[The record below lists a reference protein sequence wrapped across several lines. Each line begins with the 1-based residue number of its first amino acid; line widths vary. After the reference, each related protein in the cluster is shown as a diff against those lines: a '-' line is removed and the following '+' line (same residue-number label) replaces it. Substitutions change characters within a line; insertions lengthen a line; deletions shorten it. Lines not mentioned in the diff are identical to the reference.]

1 MVNPNTVLLITVLAS
16 FSTPFMLS
24 SINIALPVM
33 AADLGLDALALGWV
47 SLSFL
52 LAAAALLVPMGRA
65 ADIFGRKK
73 IFTLG
78 FVIFTASSL
87 LCGLAGSQFQLLA
100 ARVLQGIGS
109 SMIFGTAIAI
119 LTSVFPPEKRG
130 KALGYSAAAVYTGL
144 SLGPFLGGILVQ
156 SLSWRAIFLIN
167 VPLGLLVLYLVR
179 TGLAGA
185 EWKGAAEE
193 NFDAAGAVLYTC
205 ALSALMYGL
214 SAITGPAGRA
224 LAAAGAAGLGFF
236 LYRETKVRHPIL
248 NAGLL
253 VSNKVFAFSNLAAFL
268 SYSASFAS
276 GFLLSLYLQYNKGM
290 TPRQAGFVLV
300 CQPVFMVAFSPWA
313 GRLSDSRDPGAIAS
327 VGMGLTAAGILFFAG
342 PAGGLPLWR
351 IVTGLCVLGLGL
363 ALFSSP
369 NTNAVMGSVEKK
381 YYSVA
386 SATLSTMRLTGQM
399 FSMAV
404 VMTLFSVFI
413 GKARLGP
420 ENMAGLAGAFGAGVW
435 IFAGLAGAGVFASLN
450 RRRQKKP
457 AEL

>member
-33 AADLGLDALALGWV
+33 AADLKLDAMALGWI

-52 LAAAALLVPMGRA
+52 LAAAALVVPMGRA

-87 LCGLAGSQFQLLA
+87 FCGLAASQGQLLA

-130 KALGYSAAAVYTGL
+130 KALGYAAAAVYTGL

-156 SLSWRAIFLIN
+156 TLSWRAIFLLN
-167 VPLGLLVLYLVR
+167 VPLGLMVLYLVK

-185 EWKGAAEE
+185 EWKEAEGE
-193 NFDAAGAVLYTC
+193 GFDASGALIYTA
-205 ALSALMYGL
+205 ALSSLMYGL
-214 SAITGPAGRA
+214 SAITGTAGRC
-224 LAAAGAAGLGFF
+224 LAAAGAAVLAFF
-236 LYRETKVRHPIL
+236 FYRETRISYPIL
-248 NAGLL
+248 NARLL
-253 VSNKVFAFSNLAAFL
+253 SANKVFAFSNLAAFL
-268 SYSASFAS
+268 NYSASFAS

-290 TPRQAGFVLV
+290 TPLQAGSILV
-300 CQPVFMVAFSPWA
+300 CQPVFMVIFSPWA
-313 GRLSDSRDPGAIAS
+313 GRLSDRRDPGVIAS
-327 VGMGLTAAGILFFAG
+327 VGMALTAAGILLFSG
-342 PAGGLPLWR
+342 PEGGLPLWR
-351 IVTGLCVLGLGL
+351 IISGLCVLGLGL

-369 NTNAVMGSVEKK
+369 NTNAVMGSVENK

-404 VMTLFSVFI
+404 VMTLFSAFI
-413 GKARLGP
+413 GKTRLGP
-420 ENMAGLAGAFGAGVW
+420 ENTAGLSRAFGAGVW
-435 IFAGLAGAGVFASLN
+435 IFSGLAAAGVFASLK
-450 RRRQKKP
+450 RRR
-457 AEL
+457 LRLT